1 MQLLNITNRSPGSF
15 DQSMSCA
22 HDSLVYSAILDES
35 SMSVA
40 ADMEAIHQEVAPDVE
55 PTDASPVDYDTP
67 SKATS
72 TSIIESTPAP
82 VRNTPPTRP
91 APPKG
96 VRPSATMTSPA
107 ATAGRRVVAP
117 AAGRR
122 VVAAKGEKATGIGA
136 SPAPMPPS
144 GGRSRPPIPTTARR

>member
-1 MQLLNITNRSPGSF
+1 
-15 DQSMSCA
+15 MSCV

-35 SMSVA
+35 SMTMA
-40 ADMEAIHQEVAPDVE
+40 ADLEEEIHHEEAADVE
-55 PTDASPVDYDTP
+55 PTETLPAEHDTP
-67 SKATS
+67 SRAT
-72 TSIIESTPAP
+72 TTEMTP
-82 VRNTPPTRP
+82 VRSTQPTRP

-96 VRPSATMTSPA
+96 ARPSATLTSPA

-122 VVAAKGEKATGIGA
+122 VVAAKGDKATGAGA

-144 GGRSRPPIPTTARR
+144 GGRSRPPIPTAARR